1 MDLLKRYKGDDFDE
15 SFNFDDAEIGEFEE
29 SGSSKPFLV
38 KAIAMMLAVTGI
50 AYGANIALT
59 TAPGG
64 RTEFGQGF
72 VTATACD
79 TQDGI
84 TVIPQAGFIN
94 ETGTAGASGKFT
106 LDTVYLE
113 NIDKACVG
121 KDFIIQVYGETGTA
135 LTLTES
141 ATSIS
146 DYVQYDAVRF
156 SYVDSNTVVLTNTN
170 QYADVYILTDTS
182 SSTEFDSN
190 QGQIQIVF
198 DADRM
203 ISMADSSLLRRITI
217 QTVKTG
223 S

>member
-1 MDLLKRYKGDDFDE
+1 MDLLKRGK
-15 SFNFDDAEIGEFEE
+15 
-29 SGSSKPFLV
+29 
-38 KAIAMMLAVTGI
+38 
-50 AYGANIALT
+50 
-59 TAPGG
+59 
-64 RTEFGQGF
+64 TEFGQGF

-79 TQDGI
+79 TQGGI

-182 SSTEFDSN
+182 SSTEFDAN